1 MSLRFCPDCHG
12 PINVDHAVGV
22 DGEYIGLSCPLFSC
36 PYRGWQCCHC
46 LSVLSRD
53 RGNRTRRIKIHLS
66 SCKSRVPAGD
76 SDQQV
81 VDSLVIDDPHVDPEF
96 EAMSSMTH
104 GEAANIDL
112 FSTNLADYLTLDS
125 GDEYR
130 IPVSCKT
137 IIDGHA
143 YQNFGDERNDAF
155 FGQEEQ
161 LFNKIVNI
169 GGGDCVG

>member
-1 MSLRFCPDCHG
+1 MLQLLVSV
-12 PINVDHAVGV
+12 ITQS
-22 DGEYIGLSCPLFSC
+22 GLC
-36 PYRGWQCCHC
+36 
-46 LSVLSRD
+46 
-53 RGNRTRRIKIHLS
+53 TRRIKTHLS

-96 EAMSSMTH
+96 EAMSSMIH

-125 GDEYR
+125 GGDYR
-130 IPVSCKT
+130 IPASCKT

-143 YQNFGDERNDAF
+143 YPNFGDERNDAF
-155 FGQEEQ
+155 FGQEQQ
-161 LFNKIVNI
+161 LFNKNGQHRGW
-169 GGGDCVG
+169 GGVAWDSMAHFKQPQASL